1 MGKEE
6 IDNMG
11 DIRQTIKAK
20 KWNMILGVLD
30 ICMMMIASYL
40 ALLTRFE
47 FYPSKVAPVFFKYCV
62 AIYAFKSFLQ
72 YHDIYGIQTL
82 FYPMEICRNIRFY

>member
-20 KWNMILGVLD
+20 KWNMILGFGYMYD
-30 ICMMMIASYL
+30 DDSFI
-40 ALLTRFE
+40 
-47 FYPSKVAPVFFKYCV
+47 PCV
-62 AIYAFKSFLQ
+62 TDKI
-72 YHDIYGIQTL
+72 
-82 FYPMEICRNIRFY
+82 